1 MSTNDDKENNENNS
15 MCKLDNIK
23 SKLILR
29 KIFDI
34 LCREDLLRIV
44 KYNKKIQNKLNLKIK
59 DFEEGLKYYSL
70 IEFEL
75 KIKKDEFGKFIN
87 VLNEKD
93 KHFYHIYFNDDRI
106 ETKRRYVKKNEKI
119 DKIKIV
125 LGYGVLTFEK
135 LFQECRCIES
145 IHFKKFHRINISN
158 MEYMFSR
165 CSSLKEIN
173 FEKFITENVANM
185 DSMFSGCSSLE
196 KLNLSNFNTNNVT
209 SMIFMFS
216 GCSSLNELNLSN
228 FNTSNVTNMI
238 FMFSDCSSL
247 KELDVSNFNINK
259 VNDMS
264 LMFSGCFSLET
275 LKLFNCNNYN
285 KANMKYLFNGCSYV
299 LKNEI
304 KSKNYFIKREAYM
317 DDGFVSNKINF

>member
-1 MSTNDDKENNENNS
+1 MSNNDSKENNENNS

-44 KYNKKIQNKLNLKIK
+44 KYNKKLQNKLNLKIK

-87 VLNEKD
+87 VLNKKD
-93 KHFYHIYFNDDRI
+93 KHFYHIYFNEDRI
-106 ETKRRYVKKNEKI
+106 ETKRRYVKQNEKI

-125 LGYGVLTFEK
+125 LGYGVLSFEK
-135 LFQECRCIES
+135 LFKDCRCIES

-158 MEYMFSR
+158 MDYMFSG

-173 FEKFITENVANM
+173 FEKFITENVKSM
-185 DSMFSGCSSLE
+185 DS
-196 KLNLSNFNTNNVT
+196 
-209 SMIFMFS
+209 MFS

-228 FNTSNVTNMI
+228 FNTSNVINMV

-259 VNDMS
+259 VDDMS

-275 LKLFNCNNYN
+275 LELFNCNN
-285 KANMKYLFNGCSYV
+285 ANETKMRYLFDGCSFMLISYIKYKYEF
-299 LKNEI
+299 LK
-304 KSKNYFIKREAYM
+304 KEAFL
-317 DDGFVSNKINF
+317 DESV

>member
-1 MSTNDDKENNENNS
+1 MSNNDSKENNENNS

-44 KYNKKIQNKLNLKIK
+44 KYNKKLQNKLNLKIK

-70 IEFEL
+70 IEFEM

-87 VLNEKD
+87 VLNGKD
-93 KHFYHIYFNDDRI
+93 KHFYHIYFNEDRI
-106 ETKRRYVKKNEKI
+106 ETRRRYVKQNEKI

-125 LGYGVLTFEK
+125 LGYGVLSFEK
-135 LFQECRCIES
+135 LFKDCRCIES

-158 MEYMFSR
+158 MDYMFSG

-173 FEKFITENVANM
+173 FEKFITENVKSM
-185 DSMFSGCSSLE
+185 DS
-196 KLNLSNFNTNNVT
+196 
-209 SMIFMFS
+209 MFS

-228 FNTSNVTNMI
+228 FNTSNVINMV

-259 VNDMS
+259 VDDMS

-275 LKLFNCNNYN
+275 LELFNCNN
-285 KANMKYLFNGCSYV
+285 ANETKMRYLFNGCSFMLISY
-299 LKNEI
+299 I
-304 KSKNYFIKREAYM
+304 KSRYEFLKKEAFL
-317 DDGFVSNKINF
+317 DENV

>member
-1 MSTNDDKENNENNS
+1 MSTNNVKENNEKNS
-15 MCKLDNIK
+15 ICKLVNIK
-23 SKLILR
+23 SKLIVR
-29 KIFDI
+29 RIFDI

-44 KYNKKIQNKLNLKIK
+44 KYNKKLQNKLNLKIK

-87 VLNEKD
+87 VLNKKD
-93 KHFYHIYFNDDRI
+93 KHFYHIYFNEDRI
-106 ETKRRYVKKNEKI
+106 ETKRRYVKQNEKI

-125 LGYGVLTFEK
+125 LGYGVLSFEK
-135 LFQECRCIES
+135 LFKDCRCIES

-158 MEYMFSR
+158 MDYMFSG

-173 FEKFITENVANM
+173 FEKFITENVKSM
-185 DSMFSGCSSLE
+185 DS
-196 KLNLSNFNTNNVT
+196 
-209 SMIFMFS
+209 MFS

-228 FNTSNVTNMI
+228 FNTSNVINMV

-259 VNDMS
+259 VDDMS

-275 LKLFNCNNYN
+275 LELFNCNN
-285 KANMKYLFNGCSYV
+285 ANETKMRYLFDGCSFMLISY
-299 LKNEI
+299 I
-304 KSKNYFIKREAYM
+304 KSRYEFLKKEAFL
-317 DDGFVSNKINF
+317 DENV

>member
-44 KYNKKIQNKLNLKIK
+44 KYNKKLQNKLNLKIK

-106 ETKRRYVKKNEKI
+106 ETKRRYVKQNEKI

-125 LGYGVLTFEK
+125 LGYGVLSFEK
-135 LFQECRCIES
+135 LFKDCRCIES

-158 MEYMFSR
+158 MDY
-165 CSSLKEIN
+165 
-173 FEKFITENVANM
+173 
-185 DSMFSGCSSLE
+185 
-196 KLNLSNFNTNNVT
+196 
-209 SMIFMFS
+209 MFS

-228 FNTSNVTNMI
+228 FNTSNVINMV

-275 LKLFNCNNYN
+275 LELFSCNN
-285 KANMKYLFNGCSYV
+285 ANETKMKYLFNGCSFMLISYIKYKYEF
-299 LKNEI
+299 LK
-304 KSKNYFIKREAYM
+304 KEAFL
-317 DDGFVSNKINF
+317 DESV

>member
-1 MSTNDDKENNENNS
+1 MSNNDSKENNENNS

-44 KYNKKIQNKLNLKIK
+44 KYNKKLQNKLNLKIK

-125 LGYGVLTFEK
+125 LGYGVLSFEK
-135 LFQECRCIES
+135 LFKDCRCIES

-158 MEYMFSR
+158 MDYMFSG

-173 FEKFITENVANM
+173 FEKFITENVKSM
-185 DSMFSGCSSLE
+185 DS
-196 KLNLSNFNTNNVT
+196 
-209 SMIFMFS
+209 MFS

-228 FNTSNVTNMI
+228 FNTSNVINMV

-275 LKLFNCNNYN
+275 LELFSCNN
-285 KANMKYLFNGCSYV
+285 ANETKMKYLFNGCSFMLISYIKYRYEF
-299 LKNEI
+299 LK
-304 KSKNYFIKREAYM
+304 KEAFL
-317 DDGFVSNKINF
+317 DENV

>member
-1 MSTNDDKENNENNS
+1 MSNNDSKENNENNS

-44 KYNKKIQNKLNLKIK
+44 KYNKKLQNKLNLKIK

-87 VLNEKD
+87 VLNKKD
-93 KHFYHIYFNDDRI
+93 KHFYHIYFNEDRI
-106 ETKRRYVKKNEKI
+106 ETKRRYVKQNEKI

-125 LGYGVLTFEK
+125 LGYGVLSFEK
-135 LFQECRCIES
+135 LFKDCRCIES

-158 MEYMFSR
+158 MDYMFSG

-173 FEKFITENVANM
+173 FEKFITENVKSM
-185 DSMFSGCSSLE
+185 DS
-196 KLNLSNFNTNNVT
+196 
-209 SMIFMFS
+209 MFS

-228 FNTSNVTNMI
+228 FNTSNVINMV

-259 VNDMS
+259 VDDMS

-275 LKLFNCNNYN
+275 LELFSCNN
-285 KANMKYLFNGCSYV
+285 ANETKMKYLFNGCSFMLISYIKYRYEF
-299 LKNEI
+299 LKE
-304 KSKNYFIKREAYM
+304 EAFL
-317 DDGFVSNKINF
+317 DENV

>member
-29 KIFDI
+29 RIFDI

-119 DKIKIV
+119 DKSKIV

-216 GCSSLNELNLSN
+216 GC
-228 FNTSNVTNMI
+228 
-238 FMFSDCSSL
+238 
-247 KELDVSNFNINK
+247 
-259 VNDMS
+259 
-264 LMFSGCFSLET
+264 FSLET
-275 LKLFNCNNYN
+275 LELFNCNNYN
-285 KANMKYLFNGCSYV
+285 KANMKYLFNGCSYA

-304 KSKNYFIKREAYM
+304 KSKNNFIKREAYM
-317 DDGFVSNKINF
+317 DDGLVSNKINF

>member
-1 MSTNDDKENNENNS
+1 MSNNDSKENNENNS

-44 KYNKKIQNKLNLKIK
+44 KYNKKLQNKLNLKIK

-87 VLNEKD
+87 VLNKKD
-93 KHFYHIYFNDDRI
+93 KHFYHIYFNEDRI
-106 ETKRRYVKKNEKI
+106 ETKRRYVKQNEKI

-125 LGYGVLTFEK
+125 LGYGVLSFEK
-135 LFQECRCIES
+135 LFKDCRCIES

-158 MEYMFSR
+158 MDYMFSG

-173 FEKFITENVANM
+173 FEKFITENVKSM
-185 DSMFSGCSSLE
+185 DS
-196 KLNLSNFNTNNVT
+196 
-209 SMIFMFS
+209 MFS

-228 FNTSNVTNMI
+228 FNTSNVINMV

-259 VNDMS
+259 VDDMS

-275 LKLFNCNNYN
+275 LELFNCNN
-285 KANMKYLFNGCSYV
+285 ANETKMRYLFNGCSFMLISY
-299 LKNEI
+299 I
-304 KSKNYFIKREAYM
+304 KSRYEFLKKEAFL
-317 DDGFVSNKINF
+317 DENV